1 MNEELN
7 CMNCSIGD
15 FKRDLC
21 DCNNGFCK
29 EFKSIG
35 KQEDFFNAVM
45 QRIRPQ
51 DDDWEKYSD
60 KLWKNAY
67 ERGKADGAMIYGNEH
82 NCIMTIFG
90 ECSYAETGCG
100 DCAVVEKVRKA
111 LSADRPQDDEFKNFD
126 RGDLIAL
133 IEAQKERIGE
143 LLADRPQ
150 GEWIDGSGGIEG
162 AWNYCS
168 VCGEQ
173 AIDLYDYCP
182 NCGARMKGADDETN

>member
-111 LSADRPQDDEFKNFD
+111 LSADRPQ
-126 RGDLIAL
+126 
-133 IEAQKERIGE
+133 
-143 LLADRPQ
+143 
-150 GEWIDGSGGIEG
+150 GEWEIAGERFKYIRCP
-162 AWNYCS
+162 YCKTAKAS
-168 VCGEQ
+168 SRSRFC
-173 AIDLYDYCP
+173 DW
-182 NCGARMKGADDETN
+182 CGARMKGVEE